1 VFWAIVTLGSVSPDR
16 LFRLIDSWH
25 FLLHDNQQHIDANL
39 DALIGAVSADAVPF
53 MLIRI
58 DVRLI
63 SPVKACVKSV
73 RDAWW
78 HIPIFVAFNH
88 FRAVWYLECWCLVP
102 TFSFLINVRVE
113 VEAQGFAVLHE
124 INAILSQPGVGR

>member
-1 VFWAIVTLGSVSPDR
+1 LLRSAPLV
-16 LFRLIDSWH
+16 LIDCS
-25 FLLHDNQQHIDANL
+25 DNQQHIDANL
-39 DALIGAVSADAVPF
+39 DALIGAVSADAVPI

-58 DVRLI
+58 EVRLI
-63 SPVKACVKSV
+63 SPVKTCVKSA